1 MEHKGTFQIQT
12 ERLILRRFTIN
23 DIEVAFRN
31 WTSDDKVTEYL
42 RWPTHKDIS
51 ITESVIKDW
60 IENYKNPEF
69 KDVVVTRDGL
79 IEILEEFRLE

>member
-51 ITESVIKDW
+51 IT
-60 IENYKNPEF
+60 
-69 KDVVVTRDGL
+69 VVLV
-79 IEILEEFRLE
+79 